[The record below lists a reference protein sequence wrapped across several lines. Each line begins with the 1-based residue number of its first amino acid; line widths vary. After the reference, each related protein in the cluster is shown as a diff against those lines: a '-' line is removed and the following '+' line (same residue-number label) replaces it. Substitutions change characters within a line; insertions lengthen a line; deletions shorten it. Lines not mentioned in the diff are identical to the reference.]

1 MTVVGKRDCFRI
13 VKGSAFGDGM
23 DALRCVIEVLLGF
36 LSRVPVSL
44 GNLPLQS
51 AMAPLGCESKHPPQP
66 GLTGN
71 RKPQLPLTCVQSC
84 GCFSFP
90 SFNMTDAVP
99 ASVSSRGNVPVSP
112 SLRPVELEVREA
124 LLSWGGGNG
133 SGSWPGMCVSRTP
146 SFISCVTDNP
156 ELKTQ
161 PCISCSKVSVAQ
173 VSILVRFSSPQVLL
187 YLFRTGAD
195 HWTARCAEWQRV
207 VRKLWPSGRRS
218 PELSLLPYREQLGVS
233 NYSSPRQ
240 HDSHFRN
247 MRWSPINF
255 PVLSG
260 GHKSLPVFSQCKGNW
275 AGAGSW
281 MFLRWMGSAFWSDQS
296 MHHVIL

>member
-23 DALRCVIEVLLGF
+23 DALWCVIEVLLGF

-112 SLRPVELEVREA
+112 SLQPVEPEVREA
-124 LLSWGGGNG
+124 LFSWGGRNG
-133 SGSWPGMCVSRTP
+133 SGSWPVMCVSRTL
-146 SFISCVTDNP
+146 SFISWVTDNP
-156 ELKTQ
+156 VLKMQ
-161 PCISCSKVSVAQ
+161 PCLLFESFYSTGNYSGQIF
-173 VSILVRFSSPQVLL
+173 FSSGP
-187 YLFRTGAD
+187 
-195 HWTARCAEWQRV
+195 
-207 VRKLWPSGRRS
+207 
-218 PELSLLPYREQLGVS
+218 
-233 NYSSPRQ
+233 
-240 HDSHFRN
+240 
-247 MRWSPINF
+247 
-255 PVLSG
+255 PVLVQNWCRPLDRALRRVAAGCQKAVTFRQEESRA
-260 GHKSLPVFSQCKGNW
+260 LP
-275 AGAGSW
+275 AAIRRATGSK
-281 MFLRWMGSAFWSDQS
+281 
-296 MHHVIL
+296 